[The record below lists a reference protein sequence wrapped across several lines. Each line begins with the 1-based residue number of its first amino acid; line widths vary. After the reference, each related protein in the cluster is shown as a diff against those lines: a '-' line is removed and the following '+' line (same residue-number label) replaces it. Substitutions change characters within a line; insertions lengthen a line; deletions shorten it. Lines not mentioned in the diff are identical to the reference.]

1 MFHLHYSTVLFQR
14 CVLTVQKRTHCNND
28 YQICTKQLE
37 IQNKKG
43 EKNHLKDTT
52 FQRFKMVKTILKP
65 CVSL

>member
-1 MFHLHYSTVLFQR
+1 MFHPHYSTVLCQR

-43 EKNHLKDTT
+43 EKNNLKDTT
-52 FQRFKMVKTILKP
+52 FIEIQRHYFLEIQDG
-65 CVSL
+65 

>member
-1 MFHLHYSTVLFQR
+1 MFHPHYSTVLCQI

-43 EKNHLKDTT
+43 EKNNLKDTT
-52 FQRFKMVKTILKP
+52 FIEIQRHYFLEIQDG
-65 CVSL
+65 